1 MATGEETIL
10 SCPDCERINV
20 LPTGA
25 GTLYLAPVLA
35 HTRATLRQRL
45 IEERFPCSEPASGIL
60 AVAVDPEHDLG
71 ATLSRLDE
79 ALSHSEQNGCRA
91 TFVPGGEQFGVEH
104 LQDTH
109 LLSTLIARH
118 NARDL
123 AAILAS
129 DALDF
134 HFQPIVHAARPDQVF
149 AWEAL
154 VRASSPAGELIP
166 PNILFDQARAA
177 EMMFHLDRAARINA
191 IRRATER
198 AIHDHLFIN
207 FNPTAIYDPAFCL
220 ETTVREIRGIAPDV
234 PAPAGFVFEVIESDQ
249 ITDTEHLRRIIDRYR
264 NAGFRVALDDLG
276 AGYASLNLL
285 SQLRPDFVKIDRELV
300 RGIDADE
307 YQQKILGKII
317 ELARELDI
325 RIVAEGIETPEE
337 WRWLKDRVD
346 YCQGFLFARPA
357 AEPPA
362 PVHPDPEVP

>member
-1 MATGEETIL
+1 M

-20 LPTGA
+20 LPDGT

-35 HTRATLRQRL
+35 HTRATLRRRL
-45 IEERFPCSEPASGIL
+45 LEEDFACSEPVSGIL
-60 AVAVDPEHDLG
+60 ALSVDGEHDLG
-71 ATLSRLDE
+71 TTLSRLAE
-79 ALSHSEQNGCRA
+79 VLSHSEQSGCRA
-91 TFVPGGEQFGVEH
+91 TFVPEGQAFGVEH

-118 NARDL
+118 KARDL
-123 AAILAS
+123 AAILAA
-129 DALDF
+129 DTLDF
-134 HFQPIVHAARPDQVF
+134 HFQPIVHAARPDEVF

-154 VRASSPAGELIP
+154 VRASSPAGEFIP

-198 AIHDHLFIN
+198 GIHDHLFIN

-220 ETTVREIRGIAPDV
+220 ETTVREIHGIDPQV
-234 PAPAGFVFEVIESDQ
+234 TRPAGFVFEVIESDQ

-264 NAGFRVALDDLG
+264 NAGFNVALDDLG

-300 RGIDADE
+300 SGIDGDE

-325 RIVAEGIETPEE
+325 RIVAEGVETAGE
-337 WRWLKDRVD
+337 WRWLRDRVD
-346 YCQGFLFARPA
+346 YCQGYLFARPA

-362 PVHPDPEVP
+362 PVHPDAG